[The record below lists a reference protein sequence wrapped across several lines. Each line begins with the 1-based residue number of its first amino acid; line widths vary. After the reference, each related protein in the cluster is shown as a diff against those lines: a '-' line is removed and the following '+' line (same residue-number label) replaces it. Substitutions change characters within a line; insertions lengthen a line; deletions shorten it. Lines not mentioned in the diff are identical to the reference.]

1 MISQRSAA
9 ALAAARARGKKL
21 GTYRKVLARR
31 SFAAVA
37 VRDAKLEPVLREL
50 AHLSSRAAAA
60 EIERRGLGT
69 FSYKTIMR
77 ARARLGLQPSRR
89 YREESS

>member
-21 GTYRKVLARR
+21 GTYSKVLARQN
-31 SFAAVA
+31 SAAVVA

-60 EIERRGLGT
+60 EIERRGLGRI
-69 FSYKTIMR
+69 SYKTIMR
-77 ARARLGLQPSRR
+77 ARVRLGLQTAR
-89 YREESS
+89 

>member
-21 GTYRKVLARR
+21 GTYSKVLARQNAA
-31 SFAAVA
+31 AAVA
-37 VRDAKLEPVLREL
+37 VRDAKLEPVLRES
-50 AHLSSRAAAA
+50 AHLSSRAVAA

-77 ARARLGLQPSRR
+77 VRARLGLQSSR
-89 YREESS
+89 